1 MGMISDVNFAEIA
14 KTAPV
19 QEPAEVMTADLK
31 DGVMLG
37 TMENSTDKSVEAK

>member
-19 QEPAEVMTADLK
+19 QEYAEVMTADLK
-31 DGVMLG
+31 DRVMLG
-37 TMENSTDKSVEAK
+37 TMENNTDKSVEAK